1 MARVHLSPQ
10 LRIQD
15 YIASVGLNPNNV
27 FYQEVR
33 CNNIST
39 QSAQWQITSPDKRS
53 LLLSFANIEWLPT
66 YQKQLQDGTPSP
78 FIADADKFSF
88 KPLLPFTQAMTSQTV
103 SINGQ
108 SLTFSQPRRFSEP
121 YSRML
126 VTQEESKPLYET
138 QWWDYTGGNYTNNRP
153 ANDALAAEIDE
164 GLRENENTL
173 YTKILHGGDDEKDIS
188 DATLV
193 GRTSFSVSHFEPVI
207 VPPFNPYMRCKK
219 DMPDWAS
226 HKYQSDVIPNI
237 DRFEFDCQFNQNKIA
252 AGTVFYRYSQNING
266 GAGDE
271 LLPTRLVMTNLQATL
286 HLYWYQVD
294 TNFSIPRS
302 VDLQSSNIREFVT
315 AVDGGIA
322 VPNATLADN
331 MTTTDLL
338 QLRSP
343 PSLIL
348 LHAIRRQ
355 DAPDYVCQAMVCD
368 SNYDGED
375 IAGSA
380 GAGASGSGIVA
391 NAEHSLDPFP
401 QITQV
406 NVILGD
412 RPNVISASFNQR
424 ELYDITVKNSKW
436 AGFPQNFSQWQGP
449 FSDHYGCPTNND
461 ADSNPT
467 LLPRDGGAVQG
478 LAEKI
483 PQLSKSFIALTPADL
498 AEKVPS
504 GVYFPNSL
512 QFTVRFRAMDGA
524 CGLNG
529 GSHQY
534 DCYTHVINSAN
545 FIRVEPDRASFN
557 EQSLSYG
564 AYEAAVRPDMARDT
578 PGGSLASLR
587 EKVGE
592 YRSRYQ

>member
-1 MARVHLSPQ
+1 MARVHLSDT
-10 LRIQD
+10 LRIQE
-15 YIASVGLNPNNV
+15 YVASVGLNPNNV

-53 LLLSFANIEWLPT
+53 LLLADARIEWKPT
-66 YQKQLQDGTPSP
+66 YQKQLQDGTPSD
-78 FIADADKFSF
+78 FVADADKFSF

-138 QWWDYTGGNYTNNRP
+138 QWWDNVGGNFTNNRP
-153 ANDALAAEIDE
+153 VNSAMAAEIDE
-164 GLRENENTL
+164 GLAENEQTL
-173 YTKILHGGDDEKDIS
+173 YSKILHGNDTIQDIA

-193 GRTSFSVSHFEPVI
+193 GSNSFTVSHFEPVI
-207 VPPFNPYMRCKK
+207 VPPFNPYMRCKQ
-219 DMPDWAS
+219 DMPGWAS

-237 DRFEFDCQFNQNKIA
+237 DRFEFDCQFNQSKIA
-252 AGTVFYRYSQNING
+252 AGTMFYRYSQCLNG
-266 GAGDE
+266 GAAGTE
-271 LLPTRLVMTNLQATL
+271 LPYRLVMTDLQATF
-286 HLYWYQVD
+286 HLYWYSVSTD
-294 TNFSIPRS
+294 FSIPRS

-315 AVDGGIA
+315 AVDAGA
-322 VPNATLADN
+322 PVPNANLAAN
-331 MTTTDLL
+331 ITTTDLL

-355 DAPDYVCQAMVCD
+355 DALDYQCQAMVCD
-368 SNYDGED
+368 SNYDGLD

-391 NAEHSLDPFP
+391 NAVHSLDPFP
-401 QITQV
+401 QIVSVTC
-406 NVILGD
+406 ILGD
-412 RPNVISASFNQR
+412 RPNVLSTTFTQR

-436 AGFPQNFSQWQGP
+436 AGFPQNFAAWQGP
-449 FSDHYGCPTNND
+449 FSDHYGCPTNDD

-467 LLPRDGGAVQG
+467 LLPRDGAAVQG

-483 PQLSKSFIALTPADL
+483 PQMAKSFIALTPADL
-498 AEKVPS
+498 AERIS
-504 GVYFPNSL
+504 DGVYFPTSL
-512 QFTVRFRAMDGA
+512 QFQVQFRAMDGA
-524 CGLNG
+524 AGLNG

-534 DCYTHVINSAN
+534 DAYTHVIGSKN

-564 AYEAAVRPDMARDT
+564 GFEAAIRPDMARDT
-578 PGGSLASLR
+578 PGGSLANLR

-592 YRSRYQ
+592 YRSRHV